1 MAIPKTVIVTGASGG
16 IGFEIAKSYVER
28 GYNVVGNALNIEG
41 LQKAHHALNNAEN
54 FHYLAGDIS
63 KKETVDE
70 LFNYTKQHFSKVD
83 IVINNAGIFIG
94 KSVTDYTDTDID
106 KMIDINLRSFIYIS
120 QAVVKHMSKSGGKL
134 VAITAALA
142 IQPNTKQPALLPIL
156 TKSGLNGAIRG
167 LALELAPHNI
177 QVNAVA
183 PGLIETPMH
192 GDTNEELKN
201 ILKGMSPMHKVGIP
215 KDIANAVLYLTDSE
229 FVTGTVMPVDGGSTS
244 GVW

>member
-1 MAIPKTVIVTGASGG
+1 MNPSKTVIITGASGG
-16 IGFEIAKSYVER
+16 IGLELTKTYLAL

-41 LQKAHHALNNAEN
+41 LHKAHNELGKSER
-54 FHYLAGDIS
+54 FKYLAGDIS
-63 KKETVDE
+63 KQETVNA
-70 LFNYTKQHFSKVD
+70 LFDFAIEQFSKID

-94 KSVTDYTDTDID
+94 KPVIDYTEHDINQ
-106 KMIDINLRSFIYIS
+106 MIDINLRSFIYIA
-120 QAVVKHMSKSGGKL
+120 QASVKHMAQSGGKL

-142 IQPNTKQPALLPIL
+142 MQPNAKQPALLPIL

-167 LALELAPHNI
+167 LALELAPFNI

-192 GDTNEELKN
+192 AGNEEVKN
-201 ILKGMSPMHKVGIP
+201 ALKGMSPMHQIGQP
-215 KDIANAVLYLTDSE
+215 HDIANAVLYLTDSS
-229 FVTGTVMPVDGGSTS
+229 FVTGTIMPVDGGSTS